1 MSMEPLPRR
10 KGPVSQTQ
18 QLLLAIELP
27 FVMIGSVI
35 AGGLVGYLLD
45 RALHTA
51 PVLLL
56 AGGLLGLAG
65 GIWEVIRNL
74 SSDEKREK
82 RENGSDGG

>member
-1 MSMEPLPRR
+1 MSLQPLPPR
-10 KGPVSQTQ
+10 KGPAGQAQ
-18 QLLLAIELP
+18 QVLLAMQLP

-45 RALHTA
+45 RVLHTA

-56 AGGLLGLAG
+56 VGGLLGFAG
-65 GIWEVIRNL
+65 GIWEIIRNL

-82 RENGSDGG
+82 RGNGPHGG